1 MGRVVYVRDKKTKA
15 GQPGFWPEKK
25 RIEVATTFKTCG
37 SVPITAGMTGVP
49 IDTINT
55 WKKQPWWKEMLDELS
70 YEDNTKL
77 DAKLEKVM
85 DKALDQVMD
94 RLENG
99 EYMYDPRTGKVKR
112 IPAKLRDVG
121 KVVND
126 TIDKRSLLKRNGGR
140 TESDKTIT
148 ADHLIELAKAF
159 AEFSTGKKET
169 EIPKS
174 LYEGEYTEY
183 IEENNGEMQDEE
195 SDESFETSTTKEV
208 S

>member
-1 MGRVVYVRDKKTKA
+1 
-15 GQPGFWPEKK
+15 
-25 RIEVATTFKTCG
+25 
-37 SVPITAGMTGVP
+37 MTGVP

-183 IEENNGEMQDEE
+183 VEEENGEGMQGAEASEE
-195 SDESFETSTTKEV
+195 VNAVHD
-208 S
+208 